1 MTMKIRNQKAILC
14 ALGGVVVSAGLLIA
28 GCGGPGGDLVQSMAG
43 SIPGMNNSNTQR
55 ALDLTAKGIDRAD
68 LESPQRQ
75 DTIGQSVAIGI
86 TNRYPLIMNEELNDY
101 VSLVGL
107 TVASVSRN
115 PDLSY
120 TFGVLDSSDVAA
132 YSTPGGYI
140 FISRGAL
147 ALVEDESELAGVLA
161 HEVAHVA
168 LHHGMDAVKSSSNMQ
183 VFSSAIQAGSNQAA
197 QFGQFIDGALDIAIS
212 KPYSRGQESGAD
224 AEAVKY
230 LKASG
235 YDPKGLLRF
244 LQKLQSQSGASGGL
258 MSTHPGTADRIAAVQ
273 RAAGNATGVTLKER
287 YAANVR

>member
-1 MTMKIRNQKAILC
+1 MNIRKHKAVLIAAG
-14 ALGGVVVSAGLLIA
+14 ALVISTGFFIA
-28 GCGGPGGDLVQSMAG
+28 GCGGPGGDLVQSMTG
-43 SIPGMNNSNTQR
+43 SIPGMNNSQTQS
-55 ALDLTAKGIDRAD
+55 LVGTGAKLVDRAD

-75 DTIGQSVAIGI
+75 DAIGQSVAIGI
-86 TNRYPLIMNEELNDY
+86 TNRYPLIVNEELNDY

-107 TVASVSRN
+107 TVASVSKN
-115 PDLSY
+115 PGINF
-120 TFGVLDSSDVAA
+120 TFGVLDTSDVAA

-147 ALVEDESELAGVLA
+147 ALVQDESELAGVLA

-168 LHHGMDAVKSSSNMQ
+168 LNHGMEAVKSNSNMQ
-183 VFSSAIQAGSNQAA
+183 VLSSAIQAGNSQAA
-197 QFGQFIDGALDIAIS
+197 QWGQFIDGALDIAIS

-230 LKASG
+230 LIAAG

-244 LQKLQSQSGASGGL
+244 LQKLQSQGSSGGGL

-273 RAAGNATGVTLKER
+273 RQAGNATGAMLKER
-287 YAANVR
+287 YAANVK